1 MKTTKA
7 FKEEFPDL
15 TDDQRLTAYMYLE
28 IIAPKGASQPDFRE
42 LVGQSIEENG
52 CLLRLRKTVEAAVA
66 LVNTLTN
73 NSNAV

>member
-28 IIAPKGASQPDFRE
+28 IIAPKSASQPDFRE
-42 LVGQSIEENG
+42 LVGQSIEDNG
-52 CLLRLRKTVEAAVA
+52 NLLRLRKTVE
-66 LVNTLTN
+66 LPLP
-73 NSNAV
+73 

>member
-15 TDDQRLTAYMYLE
+15 TDDQCLTAYMYLE
-28 IIAPKGASQPDFRE
+28 IVAPKGASQPDFRE

-52 CLLRLRKTVEAAVA
+52 NLLRLRKTVE
-66 LVNTLTN
+66 LPLP
-73 NSNAV
+73 

>member
-7 FKEEFPDL
+7 FKEEFPYL
-15 TDDQRLTAYMYLE
+15 SDDQRSTAYMYLE

-52 CLLRLRKTVEAAVA
+52 CLLRLRKTVE
-66 LVNTLTN
+66 LPLP
-73 NSNAV
+73 

>member
-7 FKEEFPDL
+7 FKEEFPYL

-52 CLLRLRKTVEAAVA
+52 NLLRLRKTVE
-66 LVNTLTN
+66 LPLP
-73 NSNAV
+73 

>member
-15 TDDQRLTAYMYLE
+15 TDDQRSTAYHYLE

-42 LVGQSIEENG
+42 LVGQSIEDNG
-52 CLLRLRKTVEAAVA
+52 CLLRLRKTVH
-66 LVNTLTN
+66 LPLP
-73 NSNAV
+73 